1 MSKCPEISYINDI
14 SEGVGKHRR
23 PQPNVVSLS
32 TDDGRQQLQTPY
44 EKMNVMNV
52 IRNRQISTN
61 K

>member
-1 MSKCPEISYINDI
+1 MSKRPEISYINDI

-44 EKMNVMNV
+44 EKMNV

>member
-1 MSKCPEISYINDI
+1 MSKRPEISYINDI

-32 TDDGRQQLQTPY
+32 TDDD

>member
-1 MSKCPEISYINDI
+1 MSKRPEISYINDI

-44 EKMNVMNV
+44 EK
-52 IRNRQISTN
+52 
-61 K
+61 